1 MGKLKWLFE
10 KWKKRPL
17 LARLSALALLFLLF
31 SVETRSFLT
40 RPTGPEARLIAA
52 KRALEPG
59 AVLSIAD
66 LTVSYVPEAQSRPLG
81 SFSDQE
87 VQNLVGAIVT
97 ESVRTGELITR
108 ANIHLK
114 LSSFAEK
121 VPKGMR
127 AFSIETEEVLPFAVG
142 DRVDIQ
148 VVDPSNPA
156 DSNEV
161 IESRKILGIQ
171 QNDNHQQV
179 VVAVNTTEAMMLNAQ
194 KQKRKL
200 HLILRN
206 PQDDSESQRLKSSSS
221 VRKKPKKIEI
231 IEEGE

>member
-1 MGKLKWLFE
+1 MDKLNWLLD

-17 LARLSALALLFLLF
+17 LARLSVLALLFLLF

-52 KRALEPG
+52 KRDLEPG
-59 AVLSIAD
+59 AVLGIAD
-66 LTVSYVPEAQSRPLG
+66 LTVSYVPEAHSRPLG

-97 ESVRTGELITR
+97 ESLRTGDVITT
-108 ANIHLK
+108 ANIHLRM
-114 LSSFAEK
+114 SSFAEK

-148 VVDPSNPA
+148 VIDPNNPVE
-156 DSNEV
+156 SNEV
-161 IESRKILGIQ
+161 IESRKILGIHQ
-171 QNDNHQQV
+171 SDNHQQV
-179 VVAVNTTEAMMLNAQ
+179 VVAVNTTEAMRLNAQ
-194 KQKRKL
+194 KQKSKL

-206 PQDDSESQRLKSSSS
+206 PQDDSKTSLRQRSRS
-221 VRKKPKKIEI
+221 VRRKLKRIEI